1 MVVREG
7 GRMTRMS
14 FRSCSILKHIT
25 EQDCLLY
32 VAASTHLAWEY
43 AVVLLNKE

>member
-1 MVVREG
+1 
-7 GRMTRMS
+7 MTRMS

-32 VAASTHLAWEY
+32 VAASAKRAWEY
-43 AVVLLNKE
+43 DVILLNK